1 MIKNI
6 KYLEYSPDMPQ
17 VKELASAAEI
27 SPLTAAVALN
37 RGIDT
42 AEKLSS
48 FIKKSVY
55 TLHSPYLMKDM
66 DKAVDTILKAVSSGK
81 RITVYGDYDVDGI
94 TSVSI
99 LVKYLS
105 GLGADVSFYIPSRE
119 TEGYGL
125 NCDAV
130 KSIHSDGCD
139 LIITVDTGI
148 TACEEVVLAKS
159 LGMEVV
165 VTDHHQCPDILPDCT
180 VINPHRSDCS
190 YPFKSLS
197 GVGVVFKLL
206 CALED
211 EFSVKILDMFGDII
225 ATGTIADVVD
235 LIDENRIIV
244 DFGLKKLLSSPNKG
258 LDALI
263 SISGLR
269 GRNIDASSVGFTLAP
284 RINAAGRIGNPEKA
298 VQLLLSE
305 NLSECMELAKYLDEE
320 NRDRQAQEASILRDA
335 ERMVEEDSQSFS
347 DKSVLVLSGYGWH
360 HGIIGIVAS
369 RITSKYYKPC
379 MLISCDDGIG
389 KGSGRSVPGFNL
401 FEAMKSCG
409 EIFTKYGGHELA
421 AGFTISPDNI
431 RELDEALN
439 KFAEENMSEDCKT
452 PFTTV
457 ECELPAKYITTEDI
471 ENLRLLEP
479 FGVSNP
485 KPCFIL
491 SGVRIVHKRP
501 MGDQGQHI
509 KLSLVKDGI
518 TFEAVAFRRPDINE
532 NFAVNDYISVTGT
545 LTINEWNNISTPQL
559 IISDILPPP
568 DELKNAPD
576 RENLKAVYKYLKN
589 FGNNV
594 SAELDTIETGVLN
607 DFGIAIDKS
616 TILDCLT
623 FFSRTGVAG
632 YTLTN
637 DEVNIKFIK

>member
-17 VKELASAAEI
+17 SKNLAEAAGI
-27 SPLTAAVALN
+27 SPLTASVALN

-42 AEKLSS
+42 PELLST
-48 FIKKSVY
+48 FIKKSIY
-55 TLHSPYLMKDM
+55 SLHSPYLMKDM
-66 DKAVDTILKAVSSGK
+66 DKAVEIVRGAVNSGK
-81 RITVYGDYDVDGI
+81 KITVYGDYDVDGI

-105 GLGADVSFYIPSRE
+105 RLGADVSFYIPSRE

-130 KSIHSDGCD
+130 RKIFSSGTN

-148 TACEEVVLAKS
+148 TACEEVALAKE
-159 LGMEVV
+159 LGMEIL
-165 VTDHHQCPDILPDCT
+165 VTDHHQCPDILPECT
-180 VINPHRSDCS
+180 VINPHRPDCP

-206 CALED
+206 CALEN
-211 EFSVKILDMFGDII
+211 EVSLKILDMFGDII

-235 LIDENRIIV
+235 LTDENRIIV
-244 DFGLKKLLSSPNKG
+244 EFGLKKLVSSPNKG

-263 SISGLR
+263 VTSGLR
-269 GRNIDASSVGFTLAP
+269 GRNIDATTIGYTIAP

-298 VQLLLSE
+298 VQLILSE
-305 NLSECMELAKYLDEE
+305 SVSECMELAKYLDEE
-320 NRDRQAQEASILRDA
+320 NKDRQLQEAAILRDA
-335 ERMVEEDSQSFS
+335 ENMVES
-347 DKSVLVLSGYGWH
+347 DETFREKSILVLSGYGWH

-379 MLISCDDGIG
+379 MLISCDDGVG

-409 EIFTKYGGHELA
+409 DVFTKYGGHELA
-421 AGFTISPDNI
+421 AGFTLSPDNI
-431 RELDEALN
+431 KSLDAALN
-439 KFAEENMSEDCKT
+439 KYADENMTEDVKT
-452 PFTTV
+452 PSITV
-457 ECELPAKYITTEDI
+457 ECELPVSYITTEDI
-471 ENLRLLEP
+471 DNLRLLEP

-485 KPCFIL
+485 KPCFIC
-491 SGVRIVHKRP
+491 SGVRISGKRL
-501 MGDQGQHI
+501 MGDKGQHI
-509 KLSLVKDGI
+509 KLMLTKDGM

-532 NFAVNDYISVTGT
+532 NFAVNDYITVTGT

-568 DELKNAPD
+568 EEFQNAPD
-576 RENLKAVYKYLKN
+576 MDSLKAVYKYLRGMGQKVFAGLEEISEN
-589 FGNNV
+589 
-594 SAELDTIETGVLN
+594 VLN
-607 DFGIAIDKS
+607 NFGIALKHS
-616 TILDCLT
+616 EILDCLD

-632 YTLTN
+632 YTLNTN
-637 DEVNIKFIK
+637 EITITFNK

>member
-17 VKELASAAEI
+17 SKELAEAAGI

-37 RGIDT
+37 RGIKSSQ
-42 AEKLSS
+42 ELSS
-48 FIKKSVY
+48 FIKKSIY
-55 TLHSPYLMKDM
+55 CLHSPYLMKDM
-66 DKAVDTILKAVSSGK
+66 DRAVEIVKSALSGGK
-81 RITVYGDYDVDGI
+81 KITVYGDYDVDGI

-119 TEGYGL
+119 SEGYGL
-125 NCDAV
+125 NCEAV
-130 KSIHSDGCD
+130 KKIHSMGTN

-148 TACEEVVLAKS
+148 TACDEVALAKE
-159 LGMEVV
+159 LGMEIL
-165 VTDHHQCPDILPDCT
+165 VTDHHQCPDILPDCV
-180 VINPHRSDCS
+180 VINPHRPDCP

-206 CALED
+206 CALEN
-211 EFSVKILDMFGDII
+211 EISLKILDMFGDII

-235 LIDENRIIV
+235 LVDENRIIV
-244 DFGLKKLLSSPNKG
+244 DFGLKKLMSSPNKG

-263 SISGLR
+263 VTSGLR
-269 GRNIDASSVGFTLAP
+269 GRTIDASTIGFSIAP

-298 VQLLLSE
+298 VQLILSE
-305 NLSECMELAKYLDEE
+305 SLSECMELAKYLDEE
-320 NRDRQAQEASILRDA
+320 NKDRQLQEAAILRDA
-335 ERMVEEDSQSFS
+335 EKMVESDESFK
-347 DKSVLVLSGYGWH
+347 DKSILVLSGYGWH

-409 EIFTKYGGHELA
+409 DVFAKYGGHELA
-421 AGFTISPDNI
+421 AGFTLPPDNI
-431 RELDEALN
+431 GALDAALN
-439 KFAEENMSEDCKT
+439 KYAAENMSDDAKT
-452 PFTTV
+452 PSVTV
-457 ECELPAKYITTEDI
+457 ECELPVKYITPEDI
-471 ENLRLLEP
+471 DNLRLLEP

-485 KPCFIL
+485 KPCFIC
-491 SGVRIVHKRP
+491 SGVRISGKRL
-501 MGDQGQHI
+501 MGDKGQHI
-509 KLSLVKDGI
+509 KLSLTKDGQ

-532 NFAVNDYISVTGT
+532 KFAINDYITVIGT

-568 DELKNAPD
+568 EEFKDAPD
-576 RENLKAVYKYLKN
+576 RDNLKAVYKYLKSMGDKV
-589 FGNNV
+589 F
-594 SAELDTIETGVLN
+594 AQLDEISEGVLN
-607 DFGIAIDKS
+607 DFGISLKNS
-616 TILDCLT
+616 EILDCLN

-632 YTLTN
+632 YTLKS
-637 DEVNIKFIK
+637 DEITITFIK

>member
-17 VKELASAAEI
+17 SKQLAEAAGI
-27 SPLTAAVALN
+27 SPLTASVALN
-37 RGIDT
+37 RGISS
-42 AEKLSS
+42 ANKLSS
-48 FIKKSVY
+48 FIKKSIY
-55 TLHSPYLMKDM
+55 SLHSPYLMKDM
-66 DKAVDTILKAVSSGK
+66 DKAVEIVKKTVADGK
-81 RITVYGDYDVDGI
+81 KITVYGDYDVDGI

-125 NCDAV
+125 NCEAV
-130 KSIHSDGCD
+130 KKIRSQGTN

-148 TACEEVVLAKS
+148 TACEEVALAKE
-159 LGMEVV
+159 LGMEIL
-165 VTDHHQCPDILPDCT
+165 VTDHHQCPDILPDCV
-180 VINPHRSDCS
+180 VINPHRPDCS

-206 CALED
+206 CALEN
-211 EFSVKILDMFGDII
+211 EISLKILDMFGDII

-235 LIDENRIIV
+235 LVDENRIIV
-244 DFGLKKLLSSPNKG
+244 DFGLKKLMSSPNKG

-263 SISGLR
+263 VTSGLR
-269 GRNIDASSVGFTLAP
+269 GRIIDASTIGFTIAP

-298 VQLLLSE
+298 VQLILSE
-305 NLSECMELAKYLDEE
+305 SLSECMELAKYLDEE
-320 NRDRQAQEASILRDA
+320 NKDRQLQEAAILRDA
-335 ERMVEEDSQSFS
+335 EKMVESDESFK

-379 MLISCDDGIG
+379 MLISCDDGVG

-401 FEAMKSCG
+401 FEAMKNCG
-409 EIFTKYGGHELA
+409 DIFTKYGGHELA
-421 AGFTISPDNI
+421 AGFTLSPDNI
-431 RELDEALN
+431 GALDVALN
-439 KFAEENMSEDCKT
+439 KYAEENLSEDSKT
-452 PFTTV
+452 PFITV
-457 ECELPAKYITTEDI
+457 ECELPVKYITPEDI
-471 ENLRLLEP
+471 DNLRLLEP

-485 KPCFIL
+485 KPCFIC
-491 SGVRIVHKRP
+491 SGVRISGKRL
-501 MGDQGQHI
+501 MGDKGQHI
-509 KLSLVKDGI
+509 KLSLTKDGV

-532 NFAVNDYISVTGT
+532 KYALNDYISVAGT

-568 DELKNAPD
+568 EEFKDVPD
-576 RENLKAVYKYLKN
+576 RDSLKAVYKYLKGM
-589 FGNNV
+589 GNKV
-594 SAELDTIETGVLN
+594 LAELDEISEGVFN
-607 DFGIAIDKS
+607 DFGISLKHS
-616 TILDCLT
+616 EILDCLN

-632 YTLTN
+632 YTLNSNEITLT
-637 DEVNIKFIK
+637 FIK